1 MKTLVVNN
9 QKGGVGK
16 TLLSVHVAWYLA
28 EAGARVLVID
38 LDPQGNASHS
48 LSGARALGP
57 SSALFFEA
65 APEGAAEPG
74 LSLLAGDRRL
84 DSVDAQLQAAVLRFK
99 ENFER
104 LRLGGWDYAVID
116 TPPTWSGRNYAA
128 LMVATSLVAP
138 IELET
143 YSLQG
148 IKELLG
154 QKATVERGARGGRPI
169 DFLGLLPSRFVSSQP
184 RQRQHLQELLQAQG
198 QSIMFPGAGRITQR
212 QSYAEALDQKAPV
225 WTIAKTAAKA
235 AAEEIRGVLGTIQR
249 RLDGLTA

>member
-28 EAGARVLVID
+28 EAGAKVLVID

-48 LSGARALGP
+48 LSAAQGLGP
-57 SSALFFEA
+57 SSDLFFGQPPA
-65 APEGAAEPG
+65 GPAQAN
-74 LSLLAGDRRL
+74 LSLLAGDSRL
-84 DSVDAQLQAAVLRFK
+84 HSVDAQLQTAVQRFRENYAVLRG
-99 ENFER
+99 
-104 LRLGGWDYAVID
+104 GGWDYAVVD

-128 LMVATSLVAP
+128 LAVADSLVAP

-154 QKATVERGARGGRPI
+154 QKATVERNTRGGRPI
-169 DFLGLLPSRFVSSQP
+169 DFLGLLPSRYVSSQP
-184 RQRQHLQELLQAQG
+184 RQRQHLEELLRVQG
-198 QSIMFPGAGRITQR
+198 RALMFPDAGRITQR
-212 QSYAEALDQKAPV
+212 QGYAEALDQKTPV
-225 WTIAKTAAKA
+225 WTIQKTAAKA
-235 AAEEIRGVLGTIQR
+235 AAEEIRAVLATIKR
-249 RLDGLTA
+249 RLDGLPA